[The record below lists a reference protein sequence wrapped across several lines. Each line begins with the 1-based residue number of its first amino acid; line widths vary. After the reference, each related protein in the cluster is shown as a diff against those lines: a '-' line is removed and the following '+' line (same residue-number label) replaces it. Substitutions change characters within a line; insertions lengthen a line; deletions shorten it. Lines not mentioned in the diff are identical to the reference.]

1 MADDTVDTDV
11 PLAVAQD
18 TIVHIKSSNL
28 FYLIHGLNR
37 TVAGLT
43 CVSGANVR
51 PVLEK
56 NEVRHR
62 SHLGPL
68 NRLLSVPVAFQLLHF
83 WLGCCRDFVAT
94 HATLDG
100 GNAGYGSSASID
112 MAVLARYLVIACM
125 DLMAEGNRLNG
136 PWRLARTQDNPDSQ
150 GDNDQESDP
159 YRPLSHSFQSIA
171 LYSSM
176 ASPLMVLLTF
186 RAQFQKSFREDKCG
200 ATPLSPNQAPP
211 ENSQSSALT

>member
-94 HATLDG
+94 HATLNG

-112 MAVLARYLVIACM
+112 VAILARYLVITRV
-125 DLMAEGNRLNG
+125 DLMAEGNRLSG
-136 PWRLARTQDNPDSQ
+136 IRRLAR
-150 GDNDQESDP
+150 
-159 YRPLSHSFQSIA
+159 
-171 LYSSM
+171 
-176 ASPLMVLLTF
+176 
-186 RAQFQKSFREDKCG
+186 K
-200 ATPLSPNQAPP
+200 
-211 ENSQSSALT
+211 SQSYSDSYDREGQQACPDQPLFHSKLFLAEASYVRDKLVDLRVG

>member
-94 HATLDG
+94 HATLNG

-112 MAVLARYLVIACM
+112 VAILARYLVITRV
-125 DLMAEGNRLNG
+125 DLMAEGNRLCG
-136 PWRLARTQDNPDSQ
+136 ARRLARKSESYSDSYDREGQQACPDQ
-150 GDNDQESDP
+150 
-159 YRPLSHSFQSIA
+159 PLFHSKLFLA
-171 LYSSM
+171 E
-176 ASPLMVLLTF
+176 ASYV
-186 RAQFQKSFREDKCG
+186 RDKLVDLRVG
-200 ATPLSPNQAPP
+200 
-211 ENSQSSALT
+211 